1 MKRMI
6 AAVFA
11 LSLAGIPAANA
22 DILGAG
28 VHVGP
33 IGVGE
38 GASLPPSPMPGPGSD
53 RLDGLPVAPRA
64 RWRAEPCPRWGL
76 SARAARG
83 GGVGGAAC
91 GDIEIGDRRHVGPM
105 LRANERNF

>member
-33 IGVGE
+33 IGVG
-38 GASLPPSPMPGPGSD
+38 AHI
-53 RLDGLPVAPRA
+53 
-64 RWRAEPCPRWGL
+64 
-76 SARAARG
+76 G
-83 GGVGGAAC
+83 GGHHWHHHCWWHHHHRVC
-91 GDIEIGDRRHVGPM
+91 
-105 LRANERNF
+105 N